1 MFVIYNFDSTICEFC
16 SIIIKFGIPLFL
28 KTNFIKN
35 NVYSINPENYAA
47 VKIMKDSKKIIRP
60 LYLIERYIKVLAVLW
75 TIIVAASLVW
85 SMIRIKNETLE
96 GARIQAHISYV
107 KDILYR
113 RWNAMH
119 GGVYVPVTK
128 ETQPNPYL
136 SGIPERDITTPS
148 GRRLTLINPAYMTR
162 QVYELMKE
170 DYGVRGHITS
180 LNPIRPENS
189 PDAWETEALRAF
201 EGGKT
206 EVSSIGKI
214 EGKEYFRLMHPFITE
229 ETCLKCHAEQG
240 YLEGDVR
247 GGISVSIPMEPLRA
261 IENRHIRTIA
271 GVHGLLWVVGLGGI
285 SWSMRRISQSEKERN
300 QAEEGLR
307 KMTDELARS
316 NAELEQFATTAS
328 HDLKEPLLA
337 ITIGLKLLK
346 KRCEG
351 KLDSETDKFI
361 VETIDEAKQMQV
373 LISDMLSYARVGT
386 SRKPFEMTDSNVVL
400 KRSLSNLRIHL
411 EQSGAVVTHD
421 PLPKVMAD
429 PLQLCQVLQ
438 NLISNAIKFHGD
450 EKPHIHISAEQ
461 KEKEWVFAVSDNGI
475 GIPAEYSERIFEIF
489 QRLHNKKE
497 YPGTGI
503 GLATCKKIVE
513 RHGGRIWVKSE
524 PGKGSTFYF
533 TIPDK
538 ELSN

>member
-1 MFVIYNFDSTICEFC
+1 
-16 SIIIKFGIPLFL
+16 
-28 KTNFIKN
+28 
-35 NVYSINPENYAA
+35 
-47 VKIMKDSKKIIRP
+47 
-60 LYLIERYIKVLAVLW
+60 
-75 TIIVAASLVW
+75 
-85 SMIRIKNETLE
+85 
-96 GARIQAHISYV
+96 
-107 KDILYR
+107 
-113 RWNAMH
+113 
-119 GGVYVPVTK
+119 
-128 ETQPNPYL
+128 
-136 SGIPERDITTPS
+136 
-148 GRRLTLINPAYMTR
+148 
-162 QVYELMKE
+162 
-170 DYGVRGHITS
+170 
-180 LNPIRPENS
+180 
-189 PDAWETEALRAF
+189 
-201 EGGKT
+201 
-206 EVSSIGKI
+206 
-214 EGKEYFRLMHPFITE
+214 
-229 ETCLKCHAEQG
+229 
-240 YLEGDVR
+240 
-247 GGISVSIPMEPLRA
+247 MEPLRA
-261 IENRHIRTIA
+261 IENRHIWTFA
-271 GVHGLLWVVGLGGI
+271 AVHGLLWLVGLGGI
-285 SWSMRRISQSEKERN
+285 SWSMRRIRQSEEERN

-307 KMTDELARS
+307 KMTDDLARS

-351 KLDSETDKFI
+351 KLDSEADKFI
-361 VETIDEAKQMQV
+361 GETIDEAKQMQV

-386 SRKPFEMTDSNVVL
+386 SRKPFEMTDADAVL

-411 EQSGAVVTHD
+411 EQSGAEVTHD

-429 PLQLCQVLQ
+429 PLQLGQVLQ

-461 KEKEWVFAVSDNGI
+461 KEKEWVFSVNDNGI

-533 TIPDK
+533 TIPNKDV
-538 ELSN
+538 

>member
-1 MFVIYNFDSTICEFC
+1 
-16 SIIIKFGIPLFL
+16 
-28 KTNFIKN
+28 
-35 NVYSINPENYAA
+35 
-47 VKIMKDSKKIIRP
+47 MKDSKKIIQP
-60 LYLIERYIKVLAVLW
+60 LFLIARYSKMFTVLW
-75 TIIVAASLVW
+75 TIIIAASLIW
-85 SMIRIKNETLE
+85 SLIRTKEETLE
-96 GARIQAHISYV
+96 GAHIQAHISYV

-119 GGVYVPVTK
+119 GGVYVPVTE

-136 SGIPERDITTPS
+136 SDVPERDLITPS
-148 GRRLTLINPAYMTR
+148 GRHLTLINPAYMTR

-170 DYGVRGHITS
+170 NYGIRGHITS
-180 LNPIRPENS
+180 LNPIRPENK
-189 PDAWETEALRAF
+189 PDTWETQALRAF
-201 EGGKT
+201 ESGKT
-206 EVSSIGKI
+206 EISSIEKI
-214 EGKEYFRLMHPFITE
+214 EGKDYFRLMHPFVTE
-229 ETCLKCHAEQG
+229 ENCLKCHAKQG
-240 YLEGDVR
+240 YMEGDIR

-261 IENRHIRTIA
+261 IENRHIWTFA
-271 GVHGLLWVVGLGGI
+271 AVHGLLWLVGLGGI
-285 SWSMRRISQSEKERN
+285 SWSMRRIRQSEEERN

-316 NAELEQFATTAS
+316 NAELEHFATTAS

-351 KLDSETDKFI
+351 KLDSEADKFI

-386 SRKPFEMTDSNVVL
+386 SRKPFEMTDSNAVL

-429 PLQLCQVLQ
+429 PLQLGQVLQ

-450 EKPHIHISAEQ
+450 EKPHIHISAER
-461 KEKEWVFAVSDNGI
+461 KEKEWVFSVSDNGI
-475 GIPAEYSERIFEIF
+475 GIPAEHSERIFEIF

-538 ELSN
+538 EVSI

>member
-1 MFVIYNFDSTICEFC
+1 
-16 SIIIKFGIPLFL
+16 
-28 KTNFIKN
+28 
-35 NVYSINPENYAA
+35 
-47 VKIMKDSKKIIRP
+47 MKDSMKIKQPIFLIKR
-60 LYLIERYIKVLAVLW
+60 YLKALVILW

-85 SMIRIKNETLE
+85 SIIQLKEETLK
-96 GARIQAHISYV
+96 GAHIQAHISYV

-136 SGIPERDITTPS
+136 SEIPERDITTPS

-162 QVYELMKE
+162 QVYELMNE

-229 ETCLKCHAEQG
+229 ETCLKCHAKQG
-240 YLEGDVR
+240 YTMGDVR

-261 IENRHIRTIA
+261 IESRHIWTIA
-271 GVHGLLWVVGLGGI
+271 GVHGLLWFVGLGGI
-285 SWSMRRISQSEKERN
+285 SWSMRRIRQSEKERN
-300 QAEEGLR
+300 QAEEELR
-307 KMTDELARS
+307 KMTDDLARS

-351 KLDSETDKFI
+351 KLDSEADKFI
-361 VETIDEAKQMQV
+361 AETIDEAKQMQA
-373 LISDMLSYARVGT
+373 LISDMLAYSRVGT
-386 SRKPFEMTDSNVVL
+386 SGKPLELTDSDAVL
-400 KRSLSNLRIHL
+400 KRSLFNLRIHL
-411 EQSGAVVTHD
+411 EQSGAAVTHD

-429 PLQLCQVLQ
+429 PLQLFQVLQ

-450 EKPHIHISAEQ
+450 EKPHIHVSAER

-475 GIPAEYSERIFEIF
+475 GIPAEYSERIFEMF
-489 QRLHNKKE
+489 QRLHNRKE

-538 ELSN
+538 EV

>member
-1 MFVIYNFDSTICEFC
+1 MKDSEK
-16 SIIIKFGIPLFL
+16 IIQPLFL
-28 KTNFIKN
+28 IAR
-35 NVYSINPENYAA
+35 YS
-47 VKIMKDSKKIIRP
+47 KMFT
-60 LYLIERYIKVLAVLW
+60 VLW
-75 TIIVAASLVW
+75 TVIIAASLIW
-85 SMIRIKNETLE
+85 SLIRTKEEILE
-96 GARIQAHISYV
+96 GAHIQAHISYV

-119 GGVYVPVTK
+119 GGVYVPVTE

-136 SGIPERDITTPS
+136 SDVPERDLITPS
-148 GRRLTLINPAYMTR
+148 GRHLTLINPAYMTR

-170 DYGVRGHITS
+170 NYGVRGHITS
-180 LNPIRPENS
+180 LNPIRPENK
-189 PDAWETEALRAF
+189 PDTWETQALRAF
-201 EGGKT
+201 ESGKT
-206 EVSSIGKI
+206 EISSIEKI
-214 EGKEYFRLMHPFITE
+214 EGKEYFRLMHPFVTE
-229 ETCLKCHAEQG
+229 ENCLKCHAKQG
-240 YLEGDVR
+240 YREGAIR

-261 IENRHIRTIA
+261 IENRHIWTFA
-271 GVHGLLWVVGLGGI
+271 AVHGLLWLVGLGGI
-285 SWSMRRISQSEKERN
+285 SWSMRRIRQSEEERN
-300 QAEEGLR
+300 QAEEELR

-351 KLDSETDKFI
+351 KLDSEVDKFI

-386 SRKPFEMTDSNVVL
+386 SRKPFEMTDADAVL
-400 KRSLSNLRIHL
+400 KRSLFNLRIHL
-411 EQSGAVVTHD
+411 EQSGAEVTHD

-429 PLQLCQVLQ
+429 PLQLGQVLQ

-461 KEKEWVFAVSDNGI
+461 KEKEWVFSVSDNGI

-513 RHGGRIWVKSE
+513 RHGGRIWVKSD
-524 PGKGSTFYF
+524 PGRGSTFYF
-533 TIPDK
+533 TIPGK
-538 ELSN
+538 ELSNY